1 MDVAPNNQLLVT
13 ESTNANGLVVMD
25 SAAAMAAPLD
35 LIIVDPALPHELFCI
50 CSKPETMDMI
60 ACDGCDL
67 WFHAHCFGINLVS
80 HIFNLIIFID

>member
-1 MDVAPNNQLLVT
+1 MGGVADGAPLID
-13 ESTNANGLVVMD
+13 LVVVD
-25 SAAAMAAPLD
+25 PAAPL
-35 LIIVDPALPHELFCI
+35 ELFCI

-80 HIFNLIIFID
+80 HIFSSHIFRLSV